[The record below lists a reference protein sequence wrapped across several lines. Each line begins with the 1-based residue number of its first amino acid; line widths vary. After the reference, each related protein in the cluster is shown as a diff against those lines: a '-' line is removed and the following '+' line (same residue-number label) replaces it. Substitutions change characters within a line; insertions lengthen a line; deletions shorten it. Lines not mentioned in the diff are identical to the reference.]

1 MTRTPVQ
8 SSNVA
13 AIGYDADRQELEVE
27 FRADRNGRAG
37 VYVYE
42 SVSNTTAFEVLHGA
56 SVGRAVNELKGTHRG
71 RRIATIAGGV
81 ERPERAS

>member
-13 AIGYDADRQELEVE
+13 SIGYDEKRQELEVE
-27 FRADRNGRAG
+27 FKSGG

-42 SVSNTTAFEVLHGA
+42 SVSDATAFEVMHG
-56 SVGRAVNELKGTHRG
+56 SSIGRAVNELKATHRA
-71 RRIATIAGGV
+71 RRLPGGQ
-81 ERPERAS
+81 S